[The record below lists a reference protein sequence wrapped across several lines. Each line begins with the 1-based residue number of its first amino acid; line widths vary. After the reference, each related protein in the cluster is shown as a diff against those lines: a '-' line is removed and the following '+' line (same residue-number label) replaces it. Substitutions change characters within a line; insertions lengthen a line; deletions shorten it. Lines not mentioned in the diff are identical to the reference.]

1 MDGESKPDRGADA
14 PDPQQR
20 DKETLDRE
28 LDELSSELRTVIP
41 GVTVLLGFL
50 LSVPFASGFPALDGL
65 QRGAY
70 FTAFL
75 ATTLAVVFL
84 TGESAYHRLRGK
96 PYDKGRLLKT
106 ANRQMVTALLLLGV
120 ALTAVV
126 LLVTDVLFGT
136 ALATSLAAGVVVL
149 VALTWFGLPL
159 FRRGR
164 KDARAR
170 PRRRGPEDYP

>member
-1 MDGESKPDRGADA
+1 MGTTPDHHRGPDA
-14 PDPQQR
+14 ADPQQR
-20 DKETLDRE
+20 DEKTQDRE
-28 LDELSSELRTVIP
+28 LTELVSELRTVIP

-50 LSVPFASGFPALDGL
+50 LSVPFATGFPALTGL

-75 ATTLAVVFL
+75 TTTLAVVFL
-84 TGESAYHRLRGK
+84 LGEGAYHRLRGK

-106 ANRQMVTALLLLGV
+106 ANRQVVTALVLLGV

-126 LLVTDVLFGT
+126 FLVTDLMFGAVFST
-136 ALATSLAAGVVVL
+136 PLAAGVAAL
-149 VALTWFGLPL
+149 VALTWFALPL

-164 KDARAR
+164 AD
-170 PRRRGPEDYP
+170 G